1 MGYQALLFC
10 PDEKTAR
17 TVTHVLNDLE
27 FTVEPCTEPFA
38 AVKKLM
44 AQHFD
49 AVVVDCDN
57 EQNATLLFKSARNS
71 TSNQSSLAVAVVEG
85 QAGVAKAFR
94 IGANLVLT
102 KPINVEQAKGTLR
115 VARGLLRK
123 GAEAKGAAK
132 PSGSGP
138 SAAPAGSTPP
148 TPSASA
154 ATTSATKTFAPSART
169 AAPTA
174 PPAAAKSGPPT
185 FTKNTP
191 KAAPASVQT
200 ARPQVAPPSP
210 PVAVQTVQ
218 VEDHE
223 PDTILDADDA
233 EILDIPAAPAAKPQA
248 PPAPASPAA
257 GTSKFPWQPAKPM
270 AEPMGS
276 ALQRAAEAAAK
287 LQGGNAGT
295 TAQAPSFPTET
306 SKTST
311 FGADTSRPPA
321 FEAEEERASS
331 PKGLSFHGTA
341 SAPAP
346 AKEKPQPVPPPVFA
360 EPVAPKTPALRVNEI
375 KIEEAPAESSA
386 TACYTPDDSEPT
398 PPTFFPGAYDADEG
412 EGGGKIKA
420 IVIVVMVVL
429 LACSA
434 AYLSWRNMSGKGSPA
449 EHSTPSSTTSPTS
462 SEPKP
467 DAGQPSEKPSAGQ
480 PEVSDITL
488 GGASSTSVPSK
499 PSPSSKASAKSSAG
513 PAEDDTEPEV
523 TQRLIVKN
531 DNRSVPKPTQPKD
544 EPVQE
549 PTGLA
554 LGVAPDA
561 KAIAGLNSGP
571 AHTPTAAPE
580 VIRVSQGVMEG
591 LILKRVQPHYPAQ
604 AMQMRI
610 QGPVQL
616 QATISKSGDI
626 TNLKIV
632 SGDGILARAAQ
643 EAVKQWK
650 YKPYYLNGDPVEI
663 QTQILVNFK
672 LPN

>member
-132 PSGSGP
+132 PSGSF
-138 SAAPAGSTPP
+138 APAPSTASAPS

-154 ATTSATKTFAPSART
+154 ATPSGTKTFAPATRT
-169 AAPTA
+169 VAPSA
-174 PPAAAKSGPPT
+174 PPTVAKSTPPT
-185 FTKNTP
+185 FTKSTSKPTP
-191 KAAPASVQT
+191 APLQT
-200 ARPQVAPPSP
+200 TRPQVAPPTP
-210 PVAVQTVQ
+210 PVAVQTIQ

-223 PDTILDADDA
+223 PDTILEADDA
-233 EILDIPAAPAAKPQA
+233 EILDIPSAPAAKPQA
-248 PPAPASPAA
+248 QPASAPPAA

-287 LQGGNAGT
+287 LQSGNTET
-295 TAQAPSFPTET
+295 TAQPPSFPTET
-306 SKTST
+306 SKAST
-311 FGADTSRPPA
+311 FGTETSRPPA
-321 FEAEEERASS
+321 FEAEEERPIS
-331 PKGLSFHGTA
+331 PTGLSFHGTA

-346 AKEKPQPVPPPVFA
+346 AKEKSQPVPPPAFA
-360 EPVAPKTPALRVNEI
+360 EPVAPKAPALKVNEI
-375 KIEEAPAESSA
+375 KIEEAPAENSA
-386 TACYTPDDSEPT
+386 TAYYTPDENEPT
-398 PPTFFPGAYDADEG
+398 PPTFFPGAYDPDEA

-434 AYLSWRNMSGKGSPA
+434 AYLSWRNMSGKGSPV
-449 EHSTPSSTTSPTS
+449 EHSTPTTPSPTS
-462 SEPKP
+462 SAPKP
-467 DAGQPSEKPSAGQ
+467 DAGEPTEKPSAGQ

-488 GGASSTSVPSK
+488 GGANSASSTAK
-499 PSPSSKASAKSSAG
+499 PSPSKANAKASAASTA
-513 PAEDDTEPEV
+513 DDNEPEV

-531 DNRSVPKPTQPKD
+531 DTGSVAKPSKPQD

-549 PTGLA
+549 PTGLT
-554 LGVAPDA
+554 LGGAPDA
-561 KAIAGLNSGP
+561 KAIAGLNNGP
-571 AHTPTAAPE
+571 AHIPTPAPQ

-616 QATISKSGDI
+616 QATISKTGDI
-626 TNLKIV
+626 TNLKVV